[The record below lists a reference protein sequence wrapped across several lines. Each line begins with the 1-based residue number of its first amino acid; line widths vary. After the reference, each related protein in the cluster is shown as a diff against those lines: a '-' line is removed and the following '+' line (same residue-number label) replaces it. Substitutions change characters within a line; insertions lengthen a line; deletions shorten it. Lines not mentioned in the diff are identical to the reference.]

1 MIGTYITWR
10 FLKYHAI
17 PYVRTRSAMAKTTKK
32 YQGTEK
38 GKEVGRQK
46 SKRYREKC
54 SMVDRHSKRVEGGD

>member
-38 GKEVGRQK
+38 GKEL
-46 SKRYREKC
+46 
-54 SMVDRHSKRVEGGD
+54 